1 MGKKKAFIDKSA
13 SQRFRLVPDGRD
25 RTERFQPSEEH
36 LAEQQK
42 FGVFYD
48 DDYDYLQHMR
58 AVNEPMKLQNVNEV
72 IEKTTIK
79 SPFPP
84 MPMTFGQPK
93 KAEVFDSDVADALEG
108 VGNSESADLEDDFI
122 ALAGGVIDERIT
134 NYREGRGRMNED
146 EDEDEDEDDLYDDYD
161 DDELFGEE
169 EHIQTIHPD
178 RGDQRVIDDA
188 FEHLMDREYNTEQIG
203 ELDGD
208 DYDVGGCLEPN
219 SGRLHRLAQEKVEVN
234 NTEYDEDLAKQYVKE
249 RMRLIEEG
257 VIKEKDEMEMVE
269 VDESTRKRMK
279 WDCESFATQYTNIYN
294 HPTLIKEPRGIS
306 RKALKRFDKAV
317 EEMDIAE
324 EDEEDES
331 GSEME
336 EDGMSCCTSVSTF
349 RPKGETT
356 EQRRLR
362 KAAVKDARRARRQ
375 EKKANKVAFADES
388 RKLAKGRLGQMKA
401 RPIQ

>member
-1 MGKKKAFIDKSA
+1 
-13 SQRFRLVPDGRD
+13 
-25 RTERFQPSEEH
+25 
-36 LAEQQK
+36 
-42 FGVFYD
+42 
-48 DDYDYLQHMR
+48 MR
-58 AVNEPMKLQNVNEV
+58 IIRK
-72 IEKTTIK
+72 
-79 SPFPP
+79 
-84 MPMTFGQPK
+84 
-93 KAEVFDSDVADALEG
+93 
-108 VGNSESADLEDDFI
+108 
-122 ALAGGVIDERIT
+122 
-134 NYREGRGRMNED
+134 
-146 EDEDEDEDDLYDDYD
+146 
-161 DDELFGEE
+161 EE

-269 VDESTRKRMK
+269 VDEK
-279 WDCESFATQYTNIYN
+279 
-294 HPTLIKEPRGIS
+294 PRGIS

-388 RKLAKGRLGQMKA
+388 RKVGGLGLIIFGSILKLKYSNA
-401 RPIQ
+401 LNLFGDEK